1 VNARERRT
9 VSMSLALRRWRSSKR
24 NNASGGD
31 KAVVT
36 APQQGPS
43 ADAPTPAA
51 AAIEERRSCVCPI
64 ESDMRD
70 VPANLLNVCPI
81 LH

>member
-1 VNARERRT
+1 MKLLLRGLLASRL
-9 VSMSLALRRWRSSKR
+9 SALRRLRR
-24 NNASGGD
+24 TDVA
-31 KAVVT
+31 APMEATVT
-36 APQQGPS
+36 AS
-43 ADAPTPAA
+43 VTAVNH
-51 AAIEERRSCVCPI
+51 ERTEQPWRSCVCAI

>member
-9 VSMSLALRRWRSSKR
+9 VSISLALRRWRSSKR
-24 NNASGGD
+24 HNASHRDSAG
-31 KAVVT
+31 VT
-36 APQQGPS
+36 APQQEPS

-51 AAIEERRSCVCPI
+51 AAVEERRSCVCPI